1 VRIVFDTD
9 MGNDI
14 DDAVALAVLHALES
28 RGEAKLLAVTLTKD
42 NPRAAPFVDAVNTFY
57 GRPDIPIGVVRNGKT
72 PEPSAMLRAVADD
85 AAYPR
90 RLRDGRQAPE
100 ATGLLRR
107 ILAAEQDGTV
117 VFVQVGFSTNLARLL
132 DSKPDGASPLAG
144 RDLVARKARLLSA
157 MAGHFPKGNPEYN
170 VKIDLPAAVKVF
182 AEWPT
187 PVVFSGYEVG
197 QSMLFPASSIE
208 KEFAWVAHHPI
219 AAAYRAYKKMP
230 YDRPTWDP
238 TAALYAVRPDRG
250 YFSLSP
256 PGRVTMDAA
265 GRTIFTPA
273 PDGRHRYLIV
283 NEVQRARTLEAMVA
297 LASQPPR

>member
-1 VRIVFDTD
+1 
-9 MGNDI
+9 
-14 DDAVALAVLHALES
+14 
-28 RGEAKLLAVTLTKD
+28 
-42 NPRAAPFVDAVNTFY
+42 VNTFY
-57 GRPDIPIGVVRNGKT
+57 GRPDIPIGAVRDGKT
-72 PEPSAMLRAVADD
+72 PEPSPMLRAVVDD

-90 RLRDGRQAPE
+90 WLRDGRQAPE
-100 ATGLLRR
+100 ATGLLRS
-107 ILAAEQDGTV
+107 ILAAERDGAV

-157 MAGHFPKGNPEYN
+157 IAGHFP
-170 VKIDLPAAVKVF
+170 A
-182 AEWPT
+182 
-187 PVVFSGYEVG
+187 
-197 QSMLFPASSIE
+197 
-208 KEFAWVAHHPI
+208 
-219 AAAYRAYKKMP
+219 
-230 YDRPTWDP
+230 WDP

-273 PDGRHRYLIV
+273 PDGQHRYLMV
-283 NEVQRARTLEAMVA
+283 NEVQRARTLEAIVA